1 MTQEEKSIAMELV
14 GLLTEE
20 AAALRTQLKHAG
32 RKPLHQ
38 PIHFVRVASLMRQLD
53 PSGELLDVAC
63 VSERTTKKEVFEA
76 LVRRSVAAQTAPAQA

>member
-1 MTQEEKSIAMELV
+1 MTEEEKSITMELV

-38 PIHFVRVASLMRQLD
+38 PMHFVRVDSLLRQLD
-53 PSGELLDVAC
+53 PSGELVDVASA
-63 VSERTTKKEVFEA
+63 SERETKKQVLEA
-76 LVRRSVAAQTAPAQA
+76 LVRRSVAEQTAPAQA

>member
-1 MTQEEKSIAMELV
+1 MTQEEKSITMELV

-38 PIHFVRVASLMRQLD
+38 SMHFVRVTSLLRQLD
-53 PSGELLDVAC
+53 PSGELVDVAC
-63 VSERTTKKEVFEA
+63 VSERETKKQVLEA
-76 LVRRSVAAQTAPAQA
+76 LVRKSVAEQTAPAQA